1 MNVRP
6 AAVAGMFYP
15 ASRQQLSADIQHY
28 LDQAIVP
35 DALPAG
41 APKVIVVP
49 HAGYVYSAPVAASAY
64 RLLEAARRTI
74 KKVVLLGPSH
84 RVGFSGLACSSA
96 EAFET
101 PLGTVPLDVNS
112 CRMLLSHPAVMELD
126 QAHAQEHSLEVQ
138 LPFLQAVLDDFEII
152 PLVVGDTPKD
162 VTADVL
168 NRVWGGDETLIVISS
183 DLSHYHDYQTA
194 RSMDSQTSEFIAGLQ
209 PEKISYDMACGRAP
223 LIGALDIA
231 RRKHLQPYVL
241 DIRNS
246 GDTAGPKDRVVG
258 YGAYAF
264 YPA

>member
-1 MNVRP
+1 MNIRP

-15 ASRQQLSADIQHY
+15 ANSQQLSADIQRY
-28 LDQAIVP
+28 LDQAVEP
-35 DALPAG
+35 NSLPAG
-41 APKVIVVP
+41 VPKVIVVP

-64 RLLEAARRTI
+64 RLLEPARHTI

-84 RVGFSGLACSSA
+84 RVGFTGLACSSA

-101 PLGTVPLDVNS
+101 PLGTIPVDVNS
-112 CRMLLSHPAVMELD
+112 CRMLLSNPAVMELD

-152 PLVVGDTPKD
+152 PLVVGDTQEEI
-162 VTADVL
+162 TADVL
-168 NRVWGGDETLIVISS
+168 IRVWGGDETLIVISS

-194 RSMDSQTSEFIAGLQ
+194 RLIDRQTSEFITELQ
-209 PEKISYDMACGRAP
+209 PENISYDMACGRAP
-223 LIGALDIA
+223 LIGALGVA
-231 RRKHLQPYVL
+231 KRKHLQPYVL